1 MTHPLEGIRVL
12 DMSRV
17 LAGPFAGRMLADL
30 GADVVKVEPP
40 DGDVTRNW
48 GARIHGQAGYFNQQ
62 NVGKRGICV
71 NLDAAGGADLIKQL
85 VARADVLIEN
95 FRPDVMGRL
104 GLGYDVLKQINP
116 RLVMLSIS
124 GFGHNG
130 PESRRAAYAPIVH
143 AESGLIARQKKV
155 TGAPAADIAVSI
167 ADTNAALHGLVGLL
181 SALLILAVSWMA
193 TLSRKNA
200 ALEILVREKVRAQED
215 LQQAHDL
222 LEERVRERTAQLKV
236 EMTARREAEVHFK
249 ATLAERT
256 RLAQELHD
264 TLEQC
269 LTGIGLQLDT
279 AAKLFGKQPE
289 GASHHLEV
297 ARDLMTQSQI
307 ELRRSIWDLRSREL
321 EQFDLPKALQASAR
335 ESFACTNIEVEL
347 ETTGTIRHL
356 SEVVEENLLRIGREA
371 FTNVI
376 RHAGASRV
384 KIGLE
389 FGAQAVTMRITDNGR
404 GFSPAN
410 CPGASGGHFGLL
422 GMSER
427 TKRLEGQLRVV
438 SAPGEGTRLE
448 VEVPLR
454 LANNATAAT
463 AAAGPELI

>member
-1 MTHPLEGIRVL
+1 MTHPLAGIRVL

-104 GLGYDVLKQINP
+104 GLGYDVLKRINP

-181 SALLILAVSWMA
+181 SALLM
-193 TLSRKNA
+193 
-200 ALEILVREKVRAQED
+200 
-215 LQQAHDL
+215 
-222 LEERVRERTAQLKV
+222 RERTGVGQHVDIAMIDSMLVTDDALHYTVDHAEHLKP
-236 EMTARREAEVHFK
+236 MPSEVW
-249 ATLAERT
+249 
-256 RLAQELHD
+256 
-264 TLEQC
+264 
-269 LTGIGLQLDT
+269 DT
-279 AAKLFGKQPE
+279 AAGTLLIASDFRHVWKQLVTRGGLTDPTPENASLEEKIAIRRAAARAFFKNLPDREAVIKALDGMNLAWGDVRE
-289 GASHHLEV
+289 GA
-297 ARDLMTQSQI
+297 QS
-307 ELRRSIWDLRSREL
+307 L
-321 EQFDLPKALQASAR
+321 DLPTVKHR
-335 ESFACTNIEVEL
+335 
-347 ETTGTIRHL
+347 GTIA
-356 SEVVEENLLRIGREA
+356 EVDDGAGGKRPVVQSPYRFSAAASGAR
-371 FTNVI
+371 
-376 RHAGASRV
+376 GASPRQGEHNDV
-384 KIGLE
+384 VLADWLGFDRAAVDALR
-389 FGAQAVTMRITDNGR
+389 GAGV
-404 GFSPAN
+404 
-410 CPGASGGHFGLL
+410 L
-422 GMSER
+422 
-427 TKRLEGQLRVV
+427 V
-438 SAPGEGTRLE
+438 SVDG
-448 VEVPLR
+448 
-454 LANNATAAT
+454 N
-463 AAAGPELI
+463 